1 MVRTFK
7 NIFLEKVSNVRSSS
21 FFPCLW
27 SLFMIKMVPHCVN
40 WTSQLKIITWFWVPL
55 LKLIELYMY
64 IINKKSHDSFC
75 ADCSTQKCHVIYF
88 LISRWMGIPGSTAG
102 WRNAI
107 AGRKNRN
114 QKFQERHVQSWTA
127 THWISW

>member
-1 MVRTFK
+1 MYIYC
-7 NIFLEKVSNVRSSS
+7 NIFLEKISNVRKSS

-27 SLFMIKMVPHCVN
+27 SLFMIKMLPHCVK
-40 WTSQLKIITWFWVPL
+40 WTSQDNHMILSAL
-55 LKLIELYMY
+55 GSLKLIELYMY
-64 IINKKSHDSFC
+64 IINKKSHDSSC

-88 LISRWMGIPGSTAG
+88 FISRWMGIPGSTAG
-102 WRNAI
+102 WRNSI